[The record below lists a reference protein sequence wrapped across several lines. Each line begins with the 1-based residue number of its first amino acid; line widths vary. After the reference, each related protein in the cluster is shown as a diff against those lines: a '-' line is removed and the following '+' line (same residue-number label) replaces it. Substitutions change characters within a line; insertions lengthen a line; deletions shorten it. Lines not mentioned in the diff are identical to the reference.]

1 MALAL
6 GHPVGHPM
14 TEIITG
20 LLIWTWLFL
29 VGVFGVYWLN
39 KKRKPEASSSDH
51 RTDLNEGDDDRWPWY
66 FE

>member
-1 MALAL
+1 
-6 GHPVGHPM
+6 M

-29 VGVFGVYWLN
+29 VGVFGVYLLH
-39 KKRKPEASSSDH
+39 KKRKPEASSSGWPRARATDH
-51 RTDLNEGDDDRWPWY
+51 RSDLNEGDDDRWPWY

>member
-1 MALAL
+1 MAL
-6 GHPVGHPM
+6 GHPV

-29 VGVFGVYWLN
+29 VGVFGVYLLT
-39 KKRKPEASSSDH
+39 KKRKPEDH
-51 RTDLNEGDDDRWPWY
+51 RTALNEGDDDQWPWY